1 MTTEDALFIL
11 DHGASM
17 TRACASLCMPAPSDG
32 LAVFE
37 DMRCYRNAKTNAT
50 YVFRLDEHVKRLMR
64 SMGLAMMDAPCTA
77 KKLSNAVVSAVL
89 QSGLV
94 ECRVRMTAYRA
105 RPLNAPGGNPLARI
119 AIACE
124 GVQADSDMPA
134 AKAVVSS
141 WRAIPVDS
149 LPQAMRCVAASSVFA
164 LARQEAVSCGASE
177 AVLLNGAGL
186 VCQSTCGSVM
196 VMRDGVLSTPP
207 SSSGAYESVM
217 RDTVL
222 NLAMDMDVPS
232 IEEQLTRADLAIA
245 DEAFFADDVLGIVP
259 LARIDGRQVGRGK
272 PGAITEALQKRF
284 AKASMSEL
292 DDYSSWLTEIR

>member
-17 TRACASLCMPAPSDG
+17 TRACAPLCMPAPSDG

-77 KKLSNAVVSAVL
+77 KKLLNAVVSAVL

-94 ECRVRMTAYRA
+94 ECRVRITAYHA
-105 RPLNAPGGNPLARI
+105 RLDSPGGNPLARI

-124 GVQADSDMPA
+124 GVQADSDTPS

-164 LARQEAVSCGASE
+164 LARQEAASCGASE

-196 VMRDGVLSTPP
+196 VIRDGVLSTPP

-284 AKASMSEL
+284 AKASMGEL